1 MNKYTVI
8 ILLLPP
14 QGKSFLKKCRNG
26 AKMPRIPQGMQG
38 KSMDRD
44 KNSGGGSIPYRAV
57 LHGKV
62 AGKQAVFQVFDRP
75 QVSRV

>member
-44 KNSGGGSIPYRAV
+44 KNSGGSISYRAV